1 MTKTPRSVSPSLYA
15 AFYPNCTN
23 KIMADRFTELSSFLG
38 HNLIQG
44 IFISVFLV
52 VLVKILFKGKIEVY
66 ISAQIIRWII
76 IAYAFVAILSTLS
89 LMIFEH
95 SEEYAFLKRASGPY
109 WWAYLLMLVS
119 NSVVPLILINN
130 KLGEKLLVL
139 FIIALLMNLGWL
151 FESFVI
157 HVTSMHRDYITESY
171 NSYLPNAREV
181 RILLNG
187 FFIGLFSLIIGNG
200 IKKWNVRLE

>member
-1 MTKTPRSVSPSLYA
+1 
-15 AFYPNCTN
+15 
-23 KIMADRFTELSSFLG
+23 MADRFAEFSSFLG

-44 IFISVFLV
+44 IFISVLLV
-52 VLVKILFKGKIEVY
+52 IIAKLLFKSKIEIY

-76 IAYAFVAILSTLS
+76 IIYAFAAILSTLS

-95 SEEYAFLKRASGPY
+95 SQEYAFLKRATGPY

-119 NSVVPLILINN
+119 NSILPLILISN
-130 KLGEKLLVL
+130 KLGEKLTVL

-171 NSYLPNAREV
+171 NPYLPNAREV
-181 RILLNG
+181 KILLYG
-187 FFIGLFSLIIGNG
+187 FLIGLFSLIIGNG
-200 IKKWNVRLE
+200 IKKWKVRLKQ